1 MSASCYG
8 SARRTAA
15 VVVMAVALGVLVPA
29 VVVLGVKASREPP
42 PAPPAETVDVVVAA
56 DELPAGTVFRPGN
69 VEQLTAVKAI
79 PVAALPE
86 GTTLVTSRAEL
97 IGKRLTRTAH
107 RGEWLVATDLN
118 RARVVWSGDGNDI
131 MAFPMPTKTATA
143 EGVRPG
149 SRVDLI
155 ASYSEGSERHVL
167 TLLPDLEV
175 LAVNG
180 VQDLPLRIDA
190 TEERTMLSFAVN
202 QKQALLVAL
211 ANQRECEF
219 TFVVRRPGA
228 SRSAW
233 DYDATLAR
241 LKGLQ
246 KALLDAEP
254 EVAPFPRAVP

>member
-1 MSASCYG
+1 MSASCCG
-8 SARRTAA
+8 SSRRTAA
-15 VVVMAVALGVLVPA
+15 LVVMAVALCVLIPA

-42 PAPPAETVDVVVAA
+42 PTPPVETVDVVVAA
-56 DELPAGTVFRPGN
+56 DELPAGTLFGPGN
-69 VEQLTAVKAI
+69 VERLTAVKAI

-97 IGKRLTRTAH
+97 VGKRLTRTAH
-107 RGEWLVATDLN
+107 RGEWLVGTDLN
-118 RARVVWSGDGNDI
+118 RARIVWSSDGSEI
-131 MAFPMPTKTATA
+131 MSIPMPTKTAVA
-143 EGVRPG
+143 EEVRPG
-149 SRVDLI
+149 SRFDLI
-155 ASYSEGSERHVL
+155 VSYSGGAERHVF

-202 QKQALLVAL
+202 HKQDRLLGL
-211 ANQRECEF
+211 ANQRECELA
-219 TFVVRRPGA
+219 VVPRRPGT

-241 LKGLQ
+241 LKGLGS
-246 KALLDAEP
+246 DVPEAER